1 MSDIEQRLRGE
12 NPEKH
17 TVVDRLRLYAAM
29 PETFVFD
36 SGDAVELDELALEA
50 AGELARLEAD
60 NASLRSKME
69 EAEGALEPFAKAAD
83 AYDGLPPPKYFG
95 DTDFE
100 THYPDSTKAPVKVG
114 DLRTA
119 RRALQAVGPEPAA
132 WQSRQQRP
140 DGSWPLW
147 AEVNEDTAV
156 SLASQN
162 RTDIQVRP
170 LYSALVATPPAERV
184 VEADAEPANCIS
196 FDTKDRLVGALRTA
210 IDHIEHMSAFL
221 SKLQAGYSF
230 EGIGEDMPNLRDA
243 LASATSSDV
252 TKYPAGV
259 SSRDHIAHDMKI
271 GRFPRQSSID
281 TFLRERAL
289 ATKPAVKDDETVV
302 EALHNAEYICD
313 RWEKNQGINSL
324 TIAVRSLLAALA
336 AKDGRS

>member
-1 MSDIEQRLRGE
+1 ML
-12 NPEKH
+12 
-17 TVVDRLRLYAAM
+17 
-29 PETFVFD
+29 
-36 SGDAVELDELALEA
+36 DA
-50 AGELARLEAD
+50 
-60 NASLRSKME
+60 
-69 EAEGALEPFAKAAD
+69 
-83 AYDGLPPPKYFG
+83 PK
-95 DTDFE
+95 
-100 THYPDSTKAPVKVG
+100 
-114 DLRTA
+114 LRTA
-119 RRALQAVGPEPAA
+119 IA
-132 WQSRQQRP
+132 
-140 DGSWPLW
+140 LW
-147 AEVNEDTAV
+147 ADDLGLDLSNLDGDM
-156 SLASQN
+156 LID
-162 RTDIQVRP
+162 RIR
-170 LYSALVATPPAERV
+170 SALVATPPAERV

-302 EALHNAEYICD
+302 EALPLREIRRRVRNIWGAISS
-313 RWEKNQGINSL
+313 NQVIDKDVEGQ
-324 TIAVRSLLAALA
+324 AKRLLADIDAALA
-336 AKDGRS
+336 AKDARS

>member
-1 MSDIEQRLRGE
+1 MLDLKNCPFCGGSTFRRYTEDTRHL
-12 NPEKH
+12 NS
-17 TVVDRLRLYAAM
+17 VVTWHHIRCDATACAAEM
-29 PETFVFD
+29 RYPSEEGVI
-36 SGDAVELDELALEA
+36 A
-50 AGELARLEAD
+50 AW
-60 NASLRSKME
+60 N
-69 EAEGALEPFAKAAD
+69 
-83 AYDGLPPPKYFG
+83 
-95 DTDFE
+95 
-100 THYPDSTKAPVKVG
+100 
-114 DLRTA
+114 
-119 RRALQAVGPEPAA
+119 RRALQAVGPEPAVA
-132 WQSRQQRP
+132 VKPLEWAFRDTKISDDLSVWVARAEGLDFTYSIWGSTNENATAAFTVPKLHNGFFDTLESAKAAAEADYASRIR
-140 DGSWPLW
+140 
-147 AEVNEDTAV
+147 
-156 SLASQN
+156 
-162 RTDIQVRP
+162 
-170 LYSALVATPPAERV
+170 SALVATPPAERV